1 MSAPNA
7 PESERYPHPAA
18 LPEDTLLEQCTI
30 GQSRASGPGGQH
42 RNKVSTQITL
52 THHPTGIAAT
62 AGERRSQRENKSLAI
77 RRLRLKLAV
86 EHRLPVPRGEIGSD
100 LLKQRVNTPK
110 KTRNNTPEPETDE
123 VFQSLGVNLRDTPD
137 TPPRRITINPKH
149 RDYPAILAEVMD
161 AIAAARWEP
170 KAAALRFGVSQSQI
184 LKLLKHHPHALGK
197 LNEERTA
204 RGKHPFH

>member
-1 MSAPNA
+1 MSD
-7 PESERYPHPAA
+7 ERYNHPAA
-18 LPEDTLLEQCTI
+18 LPDDALLEQCTI

-52 THHPTGIAAT
+52 THHPTGISAT
-62 AGERRSQRENKSLAI
+62 AGERRSQRENRSLAL

-86 EHRLPVPRGEIGSD
+86 DHREPVPAGEIGSE
-100 LLKQRVNTPK
+100 LIKRRLQKPKRANTNSRDAREK
-110 KTRNNTPEPETDE
+110 DE
-123 VFQSLGVNLRDTPD
+123 VFEALGVTLRDE
-137 TPPRRITINPKH
+137 PPPPQHRLTVNPKH

-170 KAAALRFGVSQSQI
+170 KTAAQRFGVSQSQI

-197 LNEERTA
+197 LNEERTN